1 MLPLHGAPRHTVRY
15 ATALDGGHTHTHTSL
30 TVHGADGCTRTELS
44 SDTSMHMA
52 DRCAAS
58 EHTCGASRLTHGRP
72 ESAGLPHV
80 RRGEAGRGFPSMGG
94 EDLGS
99 IVEVARP
106 VLPMSMNGNEAHAG
120 RSHRSS
126 RPAQIVPAYRA
137 RTSLPWVS
145 SMAQEQQAAGKRFQG
160 STAKSSKSQSTR
172 SCCSE
177 GRW

>member
-1 MLPLHGAPRHTVRY
+1 MQDTGNTLVTVSRARYTTRDIRVGTRRTTRHTVRY
-15 ATALDGGHTHTHTSL
+15 ATALDGGRGRTHTNTL
-30 TVHGADGCTRTELS
+30 LYTARTAVHVLELS

-52 DRCAAS
+52 DRWAAS
-58 EHTCGASRLTHGRP
+58 ER
-72 ESAGLPHV
+72 
-80 RRGEAGRGFPSMGG
+80 RGFPSMGG

-106 VLPMSMNGNEAHAG
+106 VLPMSMNGNEPHAG

>member
-15 ATALDGGHTHTHTSL
+15 ATALDGGHTHTHTHL

-52 DRCAAS
+52 DRWAAS
-58 EHTCGASRLTHGRP
+58 ER
-72 ESAGLPHV
+72 
-80 RRGEAGRGFPSMGG
+80 RGFPSMGG

-106 VLPMSMNGNEAHAG
+106 VLPMSMNGNEPHAG

>member
-1 MLPLHGAPRHTVRY
+1 MPHGAPRHTVRY
-15 ATALDGGHTHTHTSL
+15 TPRRGTGRTHTDTS

-52 DRCAAS
+52 SRWAAS
-58 EHTCGASRLTHGRP
+58 EHTCGASRLTHGRKRRMTSRQ
-72 ESAGLPHV
+72 E
-80 RRGEAGRGFPSMGG
+80 RRGFRSMGG

-106 VLPMSMNGNEAHAG
+106 VLPMSMNGNEPHAG